1 MPAEQDSASVI
12 EDILNTIA
20 DDDVGSFA
28 AGPLRRAW
36 NGQRFDEG
44 VLREAFVSLAE
55 EPSA

>member
-1 MPAEQDSASVI
+1 MSAEQDAAFVI
-12 EDILNTIA
+12 EDILKTIA
-20 DDDVGSFA
+20 ADEVGSLA

-44 VLREAFVSLAE
+44 VLREALASLAE